1 MNQSTSQKGFAA
13 LFLSFLI
20 LAIILA
26 LGVNITV
33 LTLGQQK
40 IAANITISSQAYYT
54 AEAGLEDALLRLEKS
69 MNWASPY
76 SFQVGEATATVTI
89 SNIIGGTRTLD
100 SEGNSFERI
109 RKTQVIYQIDTDQI
123 SFHFGAQVG
132 EGGLTMESNS
142 KVIGNVFS
150 NGDISGTGTGM
161 GGSIITETVKVAGV
175 HTIREVLVNGDAHA
189 NTFQDC
195 QVDGEAFYVVSITNC
210 TVGTQT
216 QISESPAPVAL
227 PISDTQINEWK
238 TKAEA
243 GGVITPPGPDFEHR
257 ISGIN
262 SLGPI
267 KIDGHLRIEANST
280 FILTGTV
287 WVTGEL
293 RPDSNTNIYLDPSF
307 GTLSGIFISDGTL
320 RLESN
325 ILVCGSEGIQTS
337 PRQCNPSNGSFIIF
351 LSTSPSLDPDQP
363 ALRIDSDTEAAIA
376 YASKGIIDIRSN
388 SSLKEV
394 TGFAVRLRSNAQIIY
409 EIGLQDLS
417 FTSGPSGGWE
427 VTSWKEVE

>member
-1 MNQSTSQKGFAA
+1 MNQSISQKGFAA
-13 LFLSFLI
+13 LFLSVLI

-26 LGVNITV
+26 LGMSITI
-33 LTLGQQK
+33 LTLGQQR
-40 IAANITISSQAYYT
+40 IAANITVSSQAYYT
-54 AEAGLEDALLRLEKS
+54 AEAGLEDALLRLEKD
-69 MNWASPY
+69 MNWSIPY

-100 SEGNSFERI
+100 SEGNSSERI
-109 RKTQVIYQIDTDQI
+109 RKTQVIYRIDTDQI
-123 SFHFGAQVG
+123 SFNFGAQVG
-132 EGGLTMESNS
+132 ESGLTMEPNS

-150 NGDISGTGTGM
+150 NGDISGAGSGE
-161 GGSIITETVKVAGV
+161 GGSIITETAKVAGI
-175 HTIREVLVNGDAHA
+175 HTIRDILVIKNAHA

-216 QISESPAPVAL
+216 QISEPPAAVPL
-227 PISDTQINEWK
+227 PISDSQINTWK
-238 TKAEA
+238 TEAEA

-257 ISGIN
+257 ISGTN

-280 FILTGTV
+280 LILTGTV

-293 RPDSNTNIYLDPSF
+293 RPQSNTNIYLDPSF
-307 GTLSGIFISDGTL
+307 GTLSGIFISDGTI

-337 PRQCNPSNGSFIIF
+337 PRQCNSSNGSFIIF

-363 ALRIDSDTEAAIA
+363 ALRIDADTEAAIA
-376 YASKGIIDIRSN
+376 YTSKGIIDIRSN

-409 EIGLQDLS
+409 EIGLQDVS
-417 FTSGPSGGWE
+417 FISGPGGSWQ
-427 VTSWKEVE
+427 VTSWKEIE